1 MSSLELYK
9 ERNNE
14 IGKSDKSDSIVFL
27 NNNRDTNLICS
38 ERSLVTKN
46 GEKQLL
52 RPSKE
57 EEFNIYEKTK
67 KALDTELNRKQNSLL
82 PFKEI
87 SNGGKTEYIRYKS
100 KEDTI
105 GYDPRFSERIIKIVE
120 KPKDPLELPKFKNRN
135 LASVKKTEMVPIL
148 RSAPKKLTQEEIK
161 EWNIPP
167 SVSNWKNPMGYTIP
181 INMRVQADT
190 RDLINYTVNERF
202 SSLSETL
209 YLAECNAREQI
220 KLRNELLKQKKIREE
235 IEREEKLRK
244 LAEASRYERNNII
257 GTKSSSRKDDDIIDG
272 NIVDNIDYIKKIEID
287 KRREIEREFRKERAG
302 KKSKT
307 LRDEDRDI
315 SEHIALGQS
324 NPYVSNEVEYDA
336 RLFNKT
342 SGLDSGFGN
351 ETLDEYDRPLFNR
364 VKKPSGLYTFEE
376 SRVEGNIGGR
386 VHVPSFS
393 GAQGLPSSN
402 NQGRSRPVL
411 FEKDEDDPFGLD
423 RLIDSVS
430 NESKT
435 NNKRNNS

>member
-9 ERNNE
+9 RENNVNE
-14 IGKSDKSDSIVFL
+14 KEKSGTLTILDNRGDEGLRGYARKVTTKS
-27 NNNRDTNLICS
+27 
-38 ERSLVTKN
+38 
-46 GEKQLL
+46 GEDQLL

-57 EEFNIYEKTK
+57 EELSIYKRTK
-67 KALDTELNRKQNSLL
+67 KALDTELNRKQDNLL
-82 PFKEI
+82 PFTGIKNEK
-87 SNGGKTEYIRYKS
+87 KTEYIRYKS

-105 GYDPRFSERIIKIVE
+105 GYNPMFSERIIKIVE
-120 KPKDPLELPKFKNRN
+120 KPKDPLELPKFRNRN

-181 INMRVQADT
+181 ISMRVQADT

-202 SSLSETL
+202 STLSETL

-235 IEREEKLRK
+235 MEREEKLRK
-244 LAEASRYERNNII
+244 LAEASRYERNSINVNL
-257 GTKSSSRKDDDIIDG
+257 SSRGEDTEMYDKRRDD
-272 NIVDNIDYIKKIEID
+272 IDYIKRIETE

-324 NPYVSNEVEYDA
+324 KPTSLNETEYDA
-336 RLFNKT
+336 RLFNKV
-342 SGLDSGFGN
+342 SGLDSGFGD
-351 ETLDEYDRPLFNR
+351 ETLDEYDKPLFNR
-364 VKKPSGLYTFEE
+364 MKRSSGLYTFEE

-393 GAQGLPSSN
+393 GAKGQYSN
-402 NQGRSRPVL
+402 SQGRSRPVL
-411 FEKDEDDPFGLD
+411 FERDDDDPFGLD
-423 RLIDSVS
+423 KLIDSVS
-430 NESKT
+430 KEGKTSSK
-435 NNKRNNS
+435 KDDS